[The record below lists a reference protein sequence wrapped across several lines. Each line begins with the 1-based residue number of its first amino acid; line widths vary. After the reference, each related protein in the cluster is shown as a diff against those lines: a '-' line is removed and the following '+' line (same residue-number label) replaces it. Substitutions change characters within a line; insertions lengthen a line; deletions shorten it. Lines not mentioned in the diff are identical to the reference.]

1 MNQLQN
7 NNNKQQKSRNTPV
20 LQAGVFLLYQNE
32 VSNMGFFSWLGFGKP
47 RDATKRVKTVRQ
59 SLPEITDNVHD
70 SWQILLWHDKL
81 WGAGG

>member
-1 MNQLQN
+1 MKEPYVRCCERTAVNH
-7 NNNKQQKSRNTPV
+7 R
-20 LQAGVFLLYQNE
+20 LLLDYQNE

-47 RDATKRVKTVRQ
+47 RDATKYVKTIRP

-81 WGAGG
+81 WGACG